1 MSTLGERGA
10 CNHSAAQK
18 CNHRAALKQWWQ
30 VREKLV
36 VTTLSGIL
44 ILIGWLGKY
53 AGISPGVSNWL
64 MIIATVVAGYRIASS
79 ALLALRYK
87 VLGINALVSFAA
99 IGAII
104 IGEYWEAA
112 VVTFLFAFG
121 SYLEARTMDKTRDAL
136 RKLMDLAPQ
145 LATVRRGDQEVV
157 IPAEEVQPGELVIV
171 RPGEKIPVDG
181 KVIKGQ
187 AAVNQAVIT
196 GESMPE
202 EKTLGSSVFSGT
214 INEAGYLE
222 IETERSGED
231 TTFSRIIELVE
242 EAQGEKARTQQLLE
256 RFARYYTPGI
266 MIVSLLSYLIT
277 KNALLA
283 LTLLVVACPGALV
296 IATPVSIVASIG
308 NAARHGVLIKGG
320 EHMEKA
326 GKIQVVVLDKTGTLT
341 EGKPQV
347 TGYWAKS
354 GQKDAM
360 LLQAAAVEKLSEH
373 PLGRPIVALAG
384 EKGVIPEAHD
394 FEVFPGHG
402 VAATVDNVRV
412 IVGNRKLMR
421 DQGIIVTDDVE
432 ERMVA
437 EENAGHTAMLVA
449 TANEVIGTIYVADVP
464 RKDAYTLV
472 SRLKRAGVEKVV
484 MLTGDNKRTAKAVAG
499 QLGIDQFWA
508 EALPEDKLAVIK
520 SLREQGKVVAMVG
533 DGINDAPAMA
543 AADVGIAMGAAGTDV
558 AVETADLVL
567 MADRL
572 EKLPWAVGLSRQ
584 TLRNIKQNVTFA
596 VAIVFILLA
605 GVMGNVVVLA
615 SGMLVHEASVL
626 IVIFNA
632 MRLLNYK
639 GAQPS

>member
-1 MSTLGERGA
+1 MSTHNPA
-10 CNHSAAQK
+10 KK
-18 CNHRAALKQWWQ
+18 CSHGTSLKAWWQ
-30 VREKLV
+30 IREKLV

-53 AGISPGVSNWL
+53 AGIPQEVSNWL

-87 VLGINALVSFAA
+87 VLGINALVTFAA

-121 SYLEARTMDKTRDAL
+121 SYLEARTLDKTRDAL

-145 LATVRRGDQEVV
+145 LATVRRGDKEEV
-157 IPAEEVQPGELVIV
+157 IAAEDVQPGDLVIV

-181 KVIKGQ
+181 KVVKGQ

-202 EKTLGSSVFSGT
+202 EKTLGSGVFSGT

-266 MIVSLLSYLIT
+266 MVVSLLSYLIT

-341 EGKPQV
+341 EGRPQV
-347 TGYWAKS
+347 TGYWAKH
-354 GQKDAM
+354 GNKEAM

-373 PLGRPIVALAG
+373 PLGRPIVALAS
-384 EKGVIPEAHD
+384 EKGNIVEAHD

-402 VAATVDNVRV
+402 VAATVEGVRV
-412 IVGNRKLMR
+412 VVGNRKLMG
-421 DQGIIVTDDVE
+421 DQGIAVTDDVE

-437 EENAGHTAMLVA
+437 EENAGRTAMLVA

-464 RKDAYTLV
+464 REDAYTLV
-472 SRLKRAGVEKVV
+472 SRLKQAGVEKVV
-484 MLTGDNKRTAKAVAG
+484 MLTGDNKRTAKAVAD

-520 SLREQGKVVAMVG
+520 SLKEQGKVVAMVG

-543 AADVGIAMGAAGTDV
+543 VADVGIAMGAAGTDV

-639 GAQPS
+639 GTLNEM